1 MMDQSPI
8 AEPNGS
14 AELGAG
20 SEGPVHGKDAIT
32 ALRLQG
38 RCRVGFHQLA
48 VRALQAM
55 GRYLPEMLVK
65 VLLTMAFVMFASNVF
80 ADCVTNR
87 LGKTVCSNGQS
98 AVAVNP
104 NTGTVATAQKSP
116 SGVTTAQTN
125 TGAKAAYNPHTGNAA
140 VQQTNQNGVKT
151 TQTTAGGKAKTKNAM
166 GVATGPNGAT
176 CVKGVNNQGC
186 EK

>member
-20 SEGPVHGKDAIT
+20 GSKGPVHGKDAIR
-32 ALRLQG
+32 APRD
-38 RCRVGFHQLA
+38 LA
-48 VRALQAM
+48 ER
-55 GRYLPEMLVK
+55 LVK
-65 VLLTMAFVMFASNVF
+65 VLLTMAFVMFAANVF

-87 LGKTVCSNGQS
+87 LGKTVCSNGQT

-151 TQTTAGGKAKTKNAM
+151 TQTAAGGRAKSKNGK

-186 EK
+186 KK

>member
-1 MMDQSPI
+1 MD
-8 AEPNGS
+8 
-14 AELGAG
+14 
-20 SEGPVHGKDAIT
+20 
-32 ALRLQG
+32 
-38 RCRVGFHQLA
+38 
-48 VRALQAM
+48 
-55 GRYLPEMLVK
+55 RYLPEMLVK

-140 VQQTNQNGVKT
+140 AQQTNQNGVKT

-186 EK
+186 KK

>member
-1 MMDQSPI
+1 LQ
-8 AEPNGS
+8 NRT
-14 AELGAG
+14 GAQKLAQVAAKG
-20 SEGPVHGKDAIT
+20 RCTVEDAI
-32 ALRLQG
+32 AAPGDRG
-38 RCRVGFHQLA
+38 KCRVGFNQLA
-48 VRALQAM
+48 LRALQAM
-55 GRYLPEMLVK
+55 DRYLPEMLMK
-65 VLLTMAFVMFASNVF
+65 VLLTMAFMLFASNVF

-104 NTGTVATAQKSP
+104 NTGTVATAEKSP

-151 TQTTAGGKAKTKNAM
+151 TQTTAGGHAKIKNGM
-166 GVATGPNGAT
+166 GVATGPNGTT
-176 CVKGVNNQGC
+176 CAKGVNNQGC
-186 EK
+186 KK